1 MGCHS
6 LLQRIFPTRDW
17 NHAFCIRALT
27 GEFFTTSTTWEA
39 PQSTMSC
46 VVLFLVTQPYPTL
59 CNPMDCSQPGFSVHG
74 DSPGNNT
81 WVGCHALLQ
90 GIFPTHRLN
99 AVLPHCRVDYL
110 PSEPQGK
117 PKNTQVVYSI
127 LNTQVAY
134 PFSRG
139 TSWPGIKPWS
149 LHCRWIL
156 YPQSYQGS
164 LYRTP

>member
-6 LLQRIFPTRDW
+6 LLQRIFPARDW

-46 VVLFLVTQPYPTL
+46 VVLFLVTQSYPTL
-59 CNPMDCSQPGFSVHG
+59 CNPMDCSQPGFSVRG

-90 GIFPTHRLN
+90 GDLPNPWIERSSPTL
-99 AVLPHCRVDYL
+99 
-110 PSEPQGK
+110 QGGLF
-117 PKNTQVVYSI
+117 TIWATREAQEHSSSI
-127 LNTQVAY
+127 LNTQYSSSLSLLQRNFLTRNQTMVPALQVDSL
-134 PFSRG
+134 PAEL
-139 TSWPGIKPWS
+139 PGKP
-149 LHCRWIL
+149 L
-156 YPQSYQGS
+156 
-164 LYRTP
+164 